1 MAGSPMNNAEQE
13 SLGALQTRV
22 HHLEQG
28 LVGLSKDV
36 REGFAQSAKQISE
49 LGSRFEQDR
58 RPQWQ
63 AYGVMITVVV
73 VLGGLVYWPIRE
85 QGGRIEAALVAL
97 NESKISREEFSI
109 TQERGKETRERIS
122 ADMKRGEDDLQRQI
136 DELKRQAVDT
146 YSLRDVVVEL
156 KQNQKEIQELVLRGR
171 SSIGMP

>member
-1 MAGSPMNNAEQE
+1 MVGTPMNASEQE
-13 SLGALQTRV
+13 SIGAIQTRV

-28 LVGLSKDV
+28 LAGLSKDV
-36 REGFAQSAKQISE
+36 RDGFAQSAKQFADFVARS
-49 LGSRFEQDR
+49 EQDR

-63 AYGVMITVVV
+63 AYGVMITVIV

-85 QGGRIEAALVAL
+85 QGSRIEMALVTL
-97 NESKISREEFSI
+97 NESKISRDEFAI
-109 TQERGKETRERIS
+109 TQDRGKETRERIT

-171 SSIGMP
+171 GSSGMP